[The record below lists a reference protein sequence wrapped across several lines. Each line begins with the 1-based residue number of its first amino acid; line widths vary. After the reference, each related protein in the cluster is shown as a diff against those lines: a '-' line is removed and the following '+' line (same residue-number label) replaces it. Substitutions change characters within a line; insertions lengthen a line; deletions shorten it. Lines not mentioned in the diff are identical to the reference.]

1 MQRALADLEHR
12 LESLSL
18 RIAQLSGLRCL
29 TALPPQNDLTAHQWT
44 LITRTMERAHSRL
57 ADKHQALARQLV
69 RAPYS
74 AKVAQRTNQSLGQ
87 AELELSSAYSAFDT
101 LVDVLTQR
109 QGRLLGRL
117 LKGCDVLADA
127 ALRRPH
133 VALRNAERPLVH
145 FDRGFGASILRAG
158 ARLGAGLPT
167 ALSLEQLPYSRLADR
182 LHLTSLFHE
191 VGHEALHRLDLHQP
205 LADAV
210 YRRLRLEGATANLST
225 LFASWTRELGPDVW
239 AFLSSGVA
247 AVCTTREIL
256 SLPWSDVF
264 RVLPGD
270 THPPPYLRVLFGF
283 ALCEVQWG
291 TGPWAKWSD
300 EWKALYPVSQA
311 GPSRR
316 LLEASLRYLT
326 PLAKCLLERCWAVLN
341 DRPLRSLFSLEGIN
355 PFLAQREAQRA
366 LKSGVLRFSPRPAC
380 AQLAVF
386 RALALEGCPL
396 RVINRCMGQWL
407 FDLADVDGQRRTF
420 PKETRH
426 AAYAQ

>member
-1 MQRALADLEHR
+1 MPRVLADLRHR

-18 RIAQLSGLRCL
+18 RIGQLAGLREL
-29 TALPPQNDLTAHQWT
+29 IDLPPHGDLTARQWK
-44 LITRTMERAHSRL
+44 LVTRTMERAHRHL
-57 ADKHQALARQLV
+57 ADKHYALVQQQS

-74 AKVAQRTNQSLGQ
+74 VEVAHQTNQLLGH
-87 AELELSSAYSAFDT
+87 AELELSSAYSVFDT

-109 QGRLLGRL
+109 QGGVLGRL

-133 VALRNAERPLVH
+133 AGLRTAERPVVH

-167 ALSLEQLPYSRLADR
+167 ELSLLQLPYSRLADR

-191 VGHEALHRLDLHQP
+191 VGHEALHRLDLLHP

-210 YRRLRLEGATANLST
+210 YRRLRLEGASANVSAQ
-225 LFASWTRELGPDVW
+225 FASWTRELGPDVW

-256 SLPWSDVF
+256 SLPSSDVF
-264 RVLPGD
+264 RVLEGD
-270 THPPPYLRVLFGF
+270 AHPPPYLRVLFGF
-283 ALCEVQWG
+283 SLCEVLWG
-291 TGPWAKWSD
+291 AGPWMQWRE
-300 EWKALYPVSQA
+300 EWKALYPVSRRRPLGQA
-311 GPSRR
+311 VRYLMPVAKVF
-316 LLEASLRYLT
+316 LEARWS
-326 PLAKCLLERCWAVLN
+326 VLN
-341 DRPLRSLFSLEGIN
+341 DRPLPSLFSIEAIN
-355 PFLAQREAQRA
+355 PFSARREARRA
-366 LKSGVLRFSPRPAC
+366 LNSGRLRFLPRPVC

-396 RVINRCMGQWL
+396 RTINRCIGQWL
-407 FDLADVDGQRRTF
+407 FDLAEPDAQRRTF
-420 PKETRH
+420 LKETHH
-426 AAYAQ
+426 AADA